1 MLETVV
7 ANIREESINKGI
19 ELGKFEGKQEDI
31 LKILRKKFKEIP
43 QSIEYKITNIYSVEK
58 LEEVLLA
65 ILDVTSIG
73 EVEKIINT

>member
-7 ANIREESINKGI
+7 ANIRAE
-19 ELGKFEGKQEDI
+19 GKFEGKQEDI

-43 QSIEYKITNIYSVEK
+43 QSIEDKITNIYSLEK
-58 LEEVLLA
+58 LEEVLLS

>member
-7 ANIREESINKGI
+7 ADIRAE
-19 ELGKFEGKQEDI
+19 GKFEGKQEDI

-43 QSIEYKITNIYSVEK
+43 QSIEDKITNIYSLEK
-58 LEEVLLA
+58 LEELLLA
-65 ILDVTSIG
+65 ILDVTSIS